1 MSLASK
7 REMLSAIKDR
17 YQQAD
22 KKLKRQILDGFV
34 LATNYDRKYAIKLLN
49 KPENITKPAF
59 IKKGRPSYYDGPV
72 IKVLEMIWHASN
84 QISSKRIVPFIPEFL
99 SSLEHHGHL
108 HLDEVTRKKVLS
120 VSPATFD
127 RLVHSERTKARK
139 GVGTT
144 RNGGILKTQIKVRTF
159 SDWSETKPGF
169 FECDLV
175 AHCAENTQGQYINTL
190 VMTDIVT
197 TWTECIPL
205 IKRSSDDVI
214 LGLDSAKA
222 ILPCNILGI
231 DCDNGSEFINYALF
245 EYCQSNNIT
254 FTRSRAYKKNDQ
266 AHVESKNGSIVRRLI
281 GYDRFEGP
289 AAFDALTELYAKI
302 RLYVNFFQPSL
313 KLASKVR
320 DQSKI
325 TRRYEQAKTPCQRV
339 LSNSNTSEMIKNRLM
354 EQFRTLDPI
363 KLQKEI
369 RALQQQLWALAV
381 HTQNQ
386 SEESDTSPAL
396 FYKRPKKTVKQSRQ
410 HDWKTRLDP
419 FENVID
425 AIKLKIRLNPQI
437 KAKQLLN
444 ELMGEYP
451 KENFRKNQLRTL
463 QRRVKELKEQF
474 YSESY
479 LHHSALK
486 QSTQVDECK
495 NDTEL
500 REVSSKMSQ

>member
-1 MSLASK
+1 M
-7 REMLSAIKDR
+7 
-17 YQQAD
+17 
-22 KKLKRQILDGFV
+22 
-34 LATNYDRKYAIKLLN
+34 
-49 KPENITKPAF
+49 
-59 IKKGRPSYYDGPV
+59 
-72 IKVLEMIWHASN
+72 
-84 QISSKRIVPFIPEFL
+84 
-99 SSLEHHGHL
+99 
-108 HLDEVTRKKVLS
+108 
-120 VSPATFD
+120 
-127 RLVHSERTKARK
+127 HS
-139 GVGTT
+139 
-144 RNGGILKTQIKVRTF
+144 
-159 SDWSETKPGF
+159 
-169 FECDLV
+169 
-175 AHCAENTQGQYINTL
+175 
-190 VMTDIVT
+190 
-197 TWTECIPL
+197 L
-205 IKRSSDDVI
+205 IKRSSDEVI

-245 EYCQSNNIT
+245 EYCESNNIT

-339 LSNSNTSEMIKNRLM
+339 LSNSNTSEVIKNRLM
-354 EQFRTLDPI
+354 EQFKTLDPI

-386 SEESDTSPAL
+386 SEERDTDSAL
-396 FYKRPKKTVKQSRQ
+396 FYKRPTKSVKQSRQ
-410 HDWKTRLDP
+410 HNWKTRLDP

-425 AIKLKIRLNPQI
+425 TIKLKIRLNPQI
-437 KAKQLLN
+437 KAKQLLD
-444 ELMGEYP
+444 ELMSEYP
-451 KENFRKNQLRTL
+451 KENFGNNQLRTL
-463 QRRVKELKEQF
+463 QRRVKELKDHF
-474 YSESY
+474 YSELY

-500 REVSSKMSQ
+500 REVSSKVSQ